1 MQQNR
6 PTMLSGNL
14 NGYTLSDAVGMLH
27 HQGATG
33 RLTVN
38 YPKTPG
44 AFHFKNGKL
53 LDAQIGALFGF
64 QAIHMAMSLPA
75 ASFDFEPLIESQR
88 QTITES
94 SQDLIFDFLLKP
106 SASQLHHPT
115 EEASVPFV
123 QPLAASRPSAREDES
138 VQDAETLTSVATL
151 PALTPIK
158 AHVKAV
164 NDPLIPDA
172 VTPPPVVIEE
182 PSSGPDI
189 FNLRELFRETP
200 HAVSYGRRTIL
211 MASAIVPLVIVVAAF
226 FAFTGQTQR
235 NVAPPPGIADS
246 AIEIPAPESAMSDGI
261 VSGVHASPM
270 FTPPVSES
278 VSKDVPLIAPSPA
291 PSTTPARN
299 ITRKDTASIK
309 DELRT
314 PPSSVAPAISPP
326 ADPAARAERPKS
338 SKAGNSAGHTVTV
351 VMQVVNGRVAQ
362 ASIVNSR
369 PGMEAYE
376 ASALRIARGRRF
388 PSGTEGQ
395 EKLQIK
401 VDGPKP

>member
-1 MQQNR
+1 
-6 PTMLSGNL
+6 MLSGNL
-14 NGYTLSDAVGMLH
+14 NGYTLSDAVGILH

-33 RLTVN
+33 RLIVN

-75 ASFDFEPLIESQR
+75 TSFDFEPLIESQR

-94 SQDLIFDFLLKP
+94 SQDLIFDLLLKP
-106 SASQLHHPT
+106 SAGEPHHT
-115 EEASVPFV
+115 NEEVSAPFV

-138 VQDAETLTSVATL
+138 IQDVEALASVATL
-151 PALTPIK
+151 PAFVP
-158 AHVKAV
+158 VKAQVEGV
-164 NDPLIPDA
+164 NDPPIPDPVA
-172 VTPPPVVIEE
+172 PPPVVIEE
-182 PSSGPDI
+182 TSPGPDI

-200 HAVSYGRRTIL
+200 HAVSYQRRTVL
-211 MASAIVPLVIVVAAF
+211 MASAIVPLVIVAGAF

-235 NVAPPPGIADS
+235 SAAPPLSIADS
-246 AIEIPAPESAMSDGI
+246 AVEVPSRGPTMSDGI
-261 VSGVHASPM
+261 VNGVHASPM
-270 FTPPVSES
+270 STPSGRVSG
-278 VSKDVPLIAPSPA
+278 SKDVPLIEPSPA
-291 PSTTPARN
+291 VNTARARN
-299 ITRKDTASIK
+299 VTKKETASIK
-309 DELRT
+309 DEPRT
-314 PPSSVAPAISPP
+314 PPSGVAPATTPST
-326 ADPAARAERPKS
+326 DSAARPKT
-338 SKAGNSAGHTVTV
+338 SKADNSADHTVTV

-362 ASIVNSR
+362 ASILNSR

-395 EKLQIK
+395 EKLHIK
-401 VDGPKP
+401 VGGPKQ

>member
-1 MQQNR
+1 MQQNH
-6 PTMLSGNL
+6 PMMLSGNL

-64 QAIHMAMSLPA
+64 QAVHMAMSLPA

-106 SASQLHHPT
+106 SASQPHHT
-115 EEASVPFV
+115 AEEMSAPIIG
-123 QPLAASRPSAREDES
+123 PLAASRPSVREDES
-138 VQDAETLTSVATL
+138 VQGPEALASVAIL
-151 PALTPIK
+151 PALIPVK
-158 AHVKAV
+158 ANIEAV
-164 NDPLIPDA
+164 NDPPIPDPVA
-172 VTPPPVVIEE
+172 PPPVVIEE
-182 PSSGPDI
+182 PSPDI

-211 MASAIVPLVIVVAAF
+211 MASAVVPLVIVAAAF

-246 AIEIPAPESAMSDGI
+246 AIEVPAPEPAMSDGI

-270 FTPPVSES
+270 FTPSGNES
-278 VSKDVPLIAPSPA
+278 VSKDVALIALSPA

-309 DELRT
+309 DEPRT
-314 PPSSVAPAISPP
+314 PPSSRAPAISPS
-326 ADPAARAERPKS
+326 ADSAALAERPKI
-338 SKAGNSAGHTVTV
+338 SKADNSAGYTVTV

-362 ASIVNSR
+362 ASILNSR

-395 EKLQIK
+395 EKLHIK
-401 VDGPKP
+401 VDGPKQ